1 MGLFDNLDNGPF
13 RGDNEKSS
21 AITSPIVLSP
31 GTQTPTGVQSPQ
43 LGPHHHPHVEHAKER
58 LRHLV
63 HPDGRRIHIAHT
75 PEEHVKLQKDLSQ
88 QEGSNQFDVVIS
100 GSPEHLAIVRE
111 LHAHHSARRETLRNI
126 HGEVYNEFEK
136 VRNDLDHLSQ
146 ELNHL
151 THHGVALDANFNKF
165 GYTARIRTKDDHS
178 GSSTPM
184 GSSGAS
190 TQDLIDKQQSR
201 IVDGIKF
208 FKRPTIRQYFHKGLL
223 WRSSQSGEVSTFE
236 IFADLI
242 YVGVVGIVGDKA
254 AEDPTGKSFLL
265 YAINFTMAFK
275 IWNDL
280 TLVTNW

>member
-1 MGLFDNLDNGPF
+1 MGILDNLDHDPF
-13 RGDNEKSS
+13 SNEKPSP
-21 AITSPIVLSP
+21 ITSPTALSP
-31 GTQTPTGVQSPQ
+31 GTQTPTGIQSPQ
-43 LGPHHHPHVEHAKER
+43 LGPHHHPHVEHAKEK

-75 PEEHVKLQKDLSQ
+75 PEEHVKLRRELSEQ
-88 QEGSNQFDVVIS
+88 GDDQFDVVIS

-111 LHAHHSARRETLRNI
+111 LHAHHSARRDTLRDI
-126 HGEVYNEFEK
+126 HGAVYNEFEK

-146 ELNHL
+146 ELNNL

-178 GSSTPM
+178 GSSTPN
-184 GSSGAS
+184 GSSAAS
-190 TQDLIDKQQSR
+190 TQGLIDKQQSR
-201 IVDGIKF
+201 IVDGLKF
-208 FKRPTIRQYFHKGLL
+208 FKRPALRQYFHKGLL

-242 YVGVVGIVGDKA
+242 YVGVIGIVGDKA